1 MPSTYQDCL
10 FFFNITVPRIKTVIL
25 KVCITHQFMGKNTHF
40 WLKYI
45 ILVEK
50 GSQEFEYKNMKV
62 ILSRAY
68 LAQERS
74 K

>member
-1 MPSTYQDCL
+1 
-10 FFFNITVPRIKTVIL
+10 
-25 KVCITHQFMGKNTHF
+25 MGKNTHF
-40 WLKYI
+40 WLKHI